1 MSEQNKSNLQAFGAG
16 FLGFVAVM
24 AIGGGALMVRS
35 SQQAKSAARPE
46 AAAAPIDLGASMPRS
61 APSSAT
67 AAKER
72 RAESPAPLMG
82 AEESQ
87 GSEAPVAASAASTAG
102 ESSSESAQSVN
113 SEAARLK
120 VTQHLDKPGN
130 GSSATAVVKN
140 TVEPEK
146 AAKAGGK
153 KAAAKLDPTG
163 GGSNAIAA
171 VHYGVTSR
179 SELMGRAAGPVYNF
193 QGKGK
198 TGGSAPTGK
207 LADESNAKIAELN
220 SQLKDVGLPAELR
233 AKLMKDL
240 EAVTKSQ
247 PAAEKPAQYGNSESR
262 GFSSKSPRAL
272 SWSMPTRS
280 RWPRIQTVSGLV
292 LRREAKA

>member
-16 FLGFVAVM
+16 LLGFVAVM

-35 SQQAKSAARPE
+35 SQQAKSTARPD

-61 APSSAT
+61 APSSAI

-82 AEESQ
+82 ADEPQ
-87 GSEAPVAASAASTAG
+87 GSEAPVAASAASAAG
-102 ESSSESAQSVN
+102 ESSSESGPSVN
-113 SEAARLK
+113 SEASRLK

-140 TVEPEK
+140 TLAPEK
-146 AAKAGGK
+146 AAKAERK
-153 KAAAKLDPTG
+153 KAGAKLDATG
-163 GGSNAIAA
+163 GGANAIAA

-198 TGGSAPTGK
+198 TGSAPTGK
-207 LADESNAKIAELN
+207 LADESNAKIADLN
-220 SQLKDVGLPAELR
+220 NQLKDVGLPPEMR
-233 AKLMKDL
+233 AKLIKDL
-240 EAVTKSQ
+240 ESVTKSQ
-247 PAAEKPAQYGNSESR
+247 PAAEKPAQ
-262 GFSSKSPRAL
+262 
-272 SWSMPTRS
+272 
-280 RWPRIQTVSGLV
+280 
-292 LRREAKA
+292 

>member
-16 FLGFVAVM
+16 LLGFVAVI

-46 AAAAPIDLGASMPRS
+46 AAAAPIDLGASMPR
-61 APSSAT
+61 PSMSSNP

-82 AEESQ
+82 VDESQ
-87 GSEAPVAASAASTAG
+87 DPVAAAAASAASAAG
-102 ESSSESAQSVN
+102 ESSSESGQSVN
-113 SEAARLK
+113 SEASRLK

-140 TVEPEK
+140 TLAPEK
-146 AAKAGGK
+146 TAKAESK
-153 KAAAKLDPTG
+153 KAAAKLDATG

-193 QGKGK
+193 KGKGK
-198 TGGSAPTGK
+198 TGSAPTGK
-207 LADESNAKIAELN
+207 LADDSNAKIADLN
-220 SQLKDVGLPAELR
+220 TQLKDVGLPAEMR

-240 EAVTKSQ
+240 EDVTKSQ
-247 PAAEKPAQYGNSESR
+247 PAAEKPAQ
-262 GFSSKSPRAL
+262 
-272 SWSMPTRS
+272 
-280 RWPRIQTVSGLV
+280 
-292 LRREAKA
+292 

>member
-16 FLGFVAVM
+16 LLGFVAVM

-35 SQQAKSAARPE
+35 SQQAKSAARPD

-67 AAKER
+67 ASKER

-82 AEESQ
+82 EDESQ
-87 GSEAPVAASAASTAG
+87 GSEAPVAASAASV
-102 ESSSESAQSVN
+102 SEAAASDSAQSVN

-120 VTQHLDKPGN
+120 VTQHLDMPGN

-140 TVEPEK
+140 TLEPEK
-146 AAKAGGK
+146 AAKAGSK

-193 QGKGK
+193 KGKGK

-207 LADESNAKIAELN
+207 LADDANAKINDLN
-220 SQLKDVGLPAELR
+220 AQLKDVGLPPELR
-233 AKLMKDL
+233 EKLKKDL
-240 EAVTKSQ
+240 EDVAKRQ
-247 PAAEKPAQYGNSESR
+247 PSAEKTAQ
-262 GFSSKSPRAL
+262 
-272 SWSMPTRS
+272 
-280 RWPRIQTVSGLV
+280 
-292 LRREAKA
+292 